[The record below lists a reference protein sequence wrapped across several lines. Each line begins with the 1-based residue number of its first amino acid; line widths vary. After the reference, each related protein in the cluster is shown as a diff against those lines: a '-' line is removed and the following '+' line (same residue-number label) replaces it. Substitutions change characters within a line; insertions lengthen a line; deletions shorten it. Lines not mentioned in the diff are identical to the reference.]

1 MSGPADAPGT
11 VGAALDPL
19 IEELEFTARELAQG
33 RLDGPEASAL
43 VERTAELAARLG
55 AELDAQ
61 ARARPDDDGPVAQ
74 ERLL

>member
-11 VGAALDPL
+11 VSAALDPL
-19 IEELEFTARELAQG
+19 IEELELTARQLAEG
-33 RLDGPEASAL
+33 HLDGPDAAGL
-43 VERTAELAARLG
+43 VERSAELAARLG

-61 ARARPDDDGPVAQ
+61 ARARPDDDGSLAQ